1 MYVFNGEEKG
11 SSMKNSKHLSTCL
24 SDDIFNKIAT
34 PESVGIPSKAV
45 LGFIDELKKEGL
57 CIHGF
62 SMMKSGK
69 VFTEGYYAPFHVDF
83 EHRVYSVTKS
93 FTSLAIGLLQ
103 EEGKLS
109 LSDHICDYFPDKLGE
124 REVHPYLAMTT
135 IRDMLLMA
143 TPHRY
148 TTFKQL
154 EIDDWVKTFFV
165 VEPNRY
171 PGKCFCYD
179 TSSSHVLAALVER
192 LSGKAMLDYLKEKL
206 LIPLGCS
213 KGIKILK
220 DPVGVSQGG
229 SGLLCTVRDL
239 TKVAYTCMNKG
250 VYQGVQLLPADY
262 LKEATSFQI
271 STCLQPVIEEQQG
284 YGYQFWRCRNNGFA
298 LYGIGGQLAI
308 CLPEYDF
315 MLVTVADTLSVPN
328 GVQGIYEALWHQI
341 LPYLKDR
348 EQMPLTEDALHNDKL
363 LKTLR
368 TLKVSTVE
376 GLSTCAIV
384 PDINGS
390 IYELG
395 DNPMLLSSCC
405 FKLQNGEKEGSFLY
419 TNPTGTHQLEFGFG
433 SMKQQKFPDT
443 EYDCISSAAWVTENT
458 LHLRTSIIDECF
470 SSVNMS
476 FTFEDNTITIAMKKG
491 IEPFLELYDGFAS
504 GIKC

>member
-1 MYVFNGEEKG
+1 ME
-11 SSMKNSKHLSTCL
+11 NSNH
-24 SDDIFNKIAT
+24 SDICPNNDVFNKIVT
-34 PESVGIPSKAV
+34 PESVGIPSLAV
-45 LGFIDELKKEGL
+45 LGFIEELKKEGL

-69 VFTEGYYAPFHVDF
+69 VITEGYYAPFHMDF
-83 EHRVYSVTKS
+83 EHRVYSITKS

-103 EEGKLS
+103 EEGKLHIN
-109 LSDHICDYFPDKLGE
+109 DCICDYFPDKLPEGD
-124 REVHPYLAMTT
+124 VHPYLAMTT
-135 IRDMLLMA
+135 IKDMLKMA
-143 TPHRY
+143 TPYRY

-179 TSSSHVLAALVER
+179 TSSSHVLAALVEC
-192 LSGKAMLDYLKEKL
+192 LSGMSLLDYLKEKL
-206 LIPLGCS
+206 LNSLGCS
-213 KGIKILK
+213 EGMKILK

-250 VYQGVQLLPADY
+250 IYQGKQLLPADY

-298 LYGIGGQLAI
+298 LYGMGGQLAI
-308 CLPEYDF
+308 CLPDYDF
-315 MLVTVADTLSVPN
+315 MLVTVADTLSIPN
-328 GVQGIYEALWHQI
+328 GVQGIYEALWHQVF
-341 LPYLKDR
+341 PYLKAG
-348 EQMPLTEDALHNDKL
+348 EQTPLPEDANIKVKL
-363 LKTLR
+363 QETLR
-368 TLKVSTVE
+368 DLKVSTVE
-376 GLSTCAIV
+376 GLNTSAIV
-384 PDINGS
+384 PDINLKT
-390 IYELG
+390 YKLG
-395 DNPMLLSSCC
+395 ENPMRISSCSLEFMSKESSGC
-405 FKLQNGEKEGSFLY
+405 FTY
-419 TNPTGTHQLEFGFG
+419 TNPTATHGLVFGFG
-433 SMKQQKFPDT
+433 IMKLQKFPGT

-476 FTFEDNTITIAMKKG
+476 FTFVDNSITIGMKKG
-491 IEPFLELYDGFAS
+491 IEPFLDLYDGFAS
-504 GIKC
+504 GLNE

>member
-1 MYVFNGEEKG
+1 MG
-11 SSMKNSKHLSTCL
+11 NSKHLSTCQNK
-24 SDDIFNKIAT
+24 DIFGEITT
-34 PESVGIPSKAV
+34 PESVGIPSAAV
-45 LGFIDELKKEGL
+45 LGFIDELKKDGL

-69 VFTEGYYAPFHVDF
+69 VFTEGYYAPFHKDF

-124 REVHPYLAMTT
+124 WEVHPYLAMTT
-135 IRDMLLMA
+135 IRDMLIMA
-143 TPHRY
+143 TPYRY

-192 LSGKAMLDYLKEKL
+192 LSGRPMLDYLKEKL

-213 KGIKILK
+213 EGMKILK
-220 DPVGVSQGG
+220 DPLGVSQGG

-250 VYQGVQLLPADY
+250 VYQGKQLLPADY

-308 CLPEYDF
+308 CLPDYDF
-315 MLVTVADTLSVPN
+315 MLVTVADTLSIPN

-341 LPYLKDR
+341 LPYLKAG
-348 EQMPLTEDALHNDKL
+348 EQTPLPEAAFIKDKL

-368 TLKVSTVE
+368 GLKVSTVE
-376 GLSTCAIV
+376 GLNTCSIV
-384 PDINGS
+384 PHITGS

-395 DNPMLLSSCC
+395 RNPMLLSSCS
-405 FKLQNGEKEGSFLY
+405 FEFQREESGGSFIY
-419 TNPTGTHQLEFGFG
+419 TNPAGTHRLDFGFG
-433 SMKQQKFPDT
+433 TMKLQKFPDT
-443 EYDCISSAAWVTENT
+443 EYNCISSAAWVTENT

-491 IEPFLELYDGFAS
+491 IEPFLDLYDGFAS

>member
-1 MYVFNGEEKG
+1 
-11 SSMKNSKHLSTCL
+11 MKNSKHLSTCL

-109 LSDHICDYFPDKLGE
+109 LSDPICDYFPDKLPEG
-124 REVHPYLAMTT
+124 EVHPYLAMTT

-458 LHLRTSIIDECF
+458 LQIRTSIIDECF

-491 IEPFLELYDGFAS
+491 IEPFLALYDGFAS
-504 GIKC
+504 GGRLL